1 MQRRQTCKPLCVMLG
16 PQDIS
21 FLETIQTHSYSYYYY
36 LFFHTH
42 SCFYCLPHRRSIN
55 SHNNL
60 LHFTVLCFLLF
71 LFTPCSFLFTCFI
84 FGIFFFSYSEPLP
97 QFISFILLSSF
108 LSLFSQPLP
117 SLWHI
122 SFHLSFPWR
131 PFPFPSLLFS
141 LIHSTFIYSP
151 FFPFI
156 PNHLVFSYPLY
167 FPFSPLPSLPLATP
181 LVPFASYKKKKRQQ
195 ASRTLHFTTWS
206 STLASQHQLTVHRN
220 TSWSCPINVSWILVW
235 AAVSNSEPSYGTL

>member
-60 LHFTVLCFLLF
+60 LHFTVLCFLSF

-97 QFISFILLSSF
+97 HFISFILLSSF

-122 SFHLSFPWR
+122 SFHLTSISLSVSPLFP
-131 PFPFPSLLFS
+131 
-141 LIHSTFIYSP
+141 
-151 FFPFI
+151 
-156 PNHLVFSYPLY
+156 YPLY
-167 FPFSPLPSLPLATP
+167 IYLFPFLSLYSKPSRVFLSIVFPIFSSSIPTTCY
-181 LVPFASYKKKKRQQ
+181 S
-195 ASRTLHFTTWS
+195 SRSLRF
-206 STLASQHQLTVHRN
+206 L
-220 TSWSCPINVSWILVW
+220 
-235 AAVSNSEPSYGTL
+235 